1 MLYARARNT
10 PGLVGLF
17 DLRSSLPQ
25 SRYCIGVIGA
35 GRKDR
40 LRTAR
45 FFLEHTYGKR
55 ADVLDVAREAVKP
68 YRVQIVGVGGT
79 EFPENGPHFLLA
91 PSPIAT
97 RYPIPVVP
105 LWTYRSELMNE
116 YSGTAVVGSSGTEG
130 ASPLEHAPRHKHIAS
145 TSAKKESFLILNT
158 SNIKRKYLHFIG
170 QV

>member
-1 MLYARARNT
+1 MIGIHTAGPAQGVRKAGIDEIDGYLS
-10 PGLVGLF
+10 PLVNLGNI
-17 DLRSSLPQ
+17 DRDGGNIEGSVLRGELDRIITSD
-25 SRYCIGVIGA
+25 VGA
-35 GRKDR
+35 GD
-40 LRTAR
+40 
-45 FFLEHTYGKR
+45 
-55 ADVLDVAREAVKP
+55 DISSSV
-68 YRVQIVGVGGT
+68 
-79 EFPENGPHFLLA
+79 A

-105 LWTYRSELMNE
+105 FWTYRSELMNE

-145 TSAKKESFLILNT
+145 PSAKKESFLILNT